1 MFCDNLVNY
10 YSDDFN
16 YILAKEYEKYIEKS
30 VFLEIFFKSWPL
42 LVILLYFYRPITFVI
57 ITFASKISIL
67 HAQYTFSETYAV
79 SRRYIP

>member
-30 VFLEIFFKSWPL
+30 VFLEIFFKKLAAFGNFIVL
-42 LVILLYFYRPITFVI
+42 LPTNNVCNHYLCKQDFNIARTIYLL
-57 ITFASKISIL
+57 
-67 HAQYTFSETYAV
+67 
-79 SRRYIP
+79 

>member
-30 VFLEIFFKSWPL
+30 VFLEIFF
-42 LVILLYFYRPITFVI
+42 
-57 ITFASKISIL
+57 
-67 HAQYTFSETYAV
+67 
-79 SRRYIP
+79 